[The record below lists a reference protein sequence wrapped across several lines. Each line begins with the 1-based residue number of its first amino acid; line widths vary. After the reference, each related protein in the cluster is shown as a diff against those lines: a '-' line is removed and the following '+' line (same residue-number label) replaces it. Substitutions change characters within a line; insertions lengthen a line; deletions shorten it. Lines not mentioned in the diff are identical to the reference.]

1 MVGIGPDAHMKILG
15 FRRTAEQKRGISALE
30 AELLPTSDNTG
41 NNRSANT
48 QATGMNDLLLT
59 NKPINT

>member
-1 MVGIGPDAHMKILG
+1 MKILG